1 MVSRQHP
8 QRFYIFLLISFLLLV
23 VLTGCDE
30 FGLLDSSVINPL
42 IQISLTGSLVNPG
55 DEIAIQIDAA
65 ENIPDRISSRLE
77 GINGDSF
84 NLTLEPPEEGWGNF
98 SGTPGE
104 LSVPDSVSE
113 GYYTLVSEA
122 WLDEKLLSEDRTNL
136 YVLHG
141 EWVINSLEL
150 FPPQS
155 VPGGLFYVHV
165 LLDIPDGSN
174 PRLRW
179 IQNDETIA
187 EGLLS
192 EGWDSVVLDAGS
204 RPGVSS
210 LTVELY
216 PVEDEETVP
225 LRLFSTEL
233 YTTESIP
240 PGADNLYPP
249 EAYAFL
255 QHFDGKF
262 DGDPEISGKPR
273 PVITGDGM
281 GFRFAPGDGISWKE
295 VSLPSSDTDVWQP
308 FSITV
313 GVLPEQGTA
322 GRLLKFGDEA
332 FSMVLTL
339 TQDGELLL
347 QLDDSDEY
355 LSDLSLPETDEG
367 TIAVTLSFQ
376 QEEEGLK
383 LTWLVDGDTAAVDR
397 WPSIPNPPGEKLSII
412 LGGEDGFSGIVT
424 ELALHVPGIG
434 GDRFAFYRDTDN
446 EMITAEGFED
456 ADLQPQLEIQP
467 GLVVD
472 GGSLVLPPD
481 GWIRFPG
488 GGDGELV
495 FEAFPAD
502 DSFTLTLYN
511 PVTGK
516 ESVNKTTDGRIS
528 AESSARIVIPL
539 DKEAR
544 IIDNKDDIVY
554 ELRASNRNT
563 SDLRLESV
571 LVSRE

>member
-1 MVSRQHP
+1 MVSRRHS
-8 QRFYIFLLISFLLLV
+8 RNIYFLLLISSLLLV

-30 FGLLDSSVINPL
+30 LGLLDNSVINTL
-42 IQISLTGSLVNPG
+42 IQVSLPDTLVNPG
-55 DEIAIQIDAA
+55 DEIAIQIDDA
-65 ENIPDRISSRLE
+65 EDIPDRISSRLE
-77 GINGDSF
+77 GINGESI
-84 NLTLEPPEEGWGNF
+84 NLFLEPPEEGWGNL

-104 LSVPDSVSE
+104 LSIPDSVSE

-141 EWVINSLEL
+141 KWVINSLEL

-155 VPGGLFYVHV
+155 VPGGLFYAHV

-249 EAYAFL
+249 ESYAFL
-255 QHFDGKF
+255 QHFDGKL
-262 DGDPEISGKPR
+262 DGEPEISGKPR
-273 PVITGDGM
+273 PVVTGSGM

-295 VSLPSSDTDVWQP
+295 VSLPVSDTEFWQP
-308 FSITV
+308 FSLTF
-313 GVLPEQGTA
+313 GVLPDRGSA
-322 GRLLKFGDEA
+322 GRLLKLGDED
-332 FSMVLTL
+332 FSLLISL
-339 TQDGELLL
+339 TQDGDLLL
-347 QLDDSDEY
+347 RLNESEEY
-355 LSDLSLPETDEG
+355 LSALSLPETEEG

-376 QEEEGLK
+376 QAEEGLK

-397 WPSIPNPPGEKLSII
+397 WTSLPEPPGKELSIV
-412 LGGEDGFSGIVT
+412 LGGDDGFSGIVT
-424 ELALHVPGIG
+424 ELALHFPGIEP
-434 GDRFAFYRDTDN
+434 DRFSFYRDTED
-446 EMITAEGFED
+446 EIITAEGFED
-456 ADLQPQLEIQP
+456 ADLQPRIEIP
-467 GLVVD
+467 PELVVD
-472 GGSLVLPPD
+472 EGSLVIPPD
-481 GWIRFPG
+481 GWIRFPA

-495 FEAFPAD
+495 FKAFPVE
-502 DSFTLTLYN
+502 DSFTLTIYN

-516 ESVNKTTDGRIS
+516 ESDKRTIDGKISTD
-528 AESSARIVIPL
+528 SSDRIVIPL
-539 DKEAR
+539 EKEAG
-544 IIDNKDDIVY
+544 INNNKDDNVY
-554 ELRASNRNT
+554 ELRASNGNT
-563 SDLRLESV
+563 LDLQLEFI
-571 LVSRE
+571 LFNRE